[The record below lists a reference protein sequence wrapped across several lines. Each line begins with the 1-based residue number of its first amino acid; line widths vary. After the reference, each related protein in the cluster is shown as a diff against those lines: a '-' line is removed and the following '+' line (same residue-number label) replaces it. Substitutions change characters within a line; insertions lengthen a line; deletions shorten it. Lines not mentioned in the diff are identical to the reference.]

1 MNSAILK
8 MSLINF
14 DSNDNLPLYT
24 KFITEQTGWL
34 YGNKFPSRM
43 LFIPQGYDGM
53 YYNTYIQQVRT
64 IFQNMGIGVQLITDG
79 DPGPLIGDAE
89 GIVVGGGDLDKLLS
103 ATVSY
108 LPLLKDKIRQGTPYL
123 GWNEGSV
130 FASPYY
136 VVPPIIPASTVCIE
150 AIHIQMVCHFMD
162 TPANRLEISNF
173 CMNHQQDAIPISEIV
188 CLKDGAN
195 GSGIQL
201 EDDGSGMLY
210 RAIHGRIP
218 PTVFVYQN
226 NMLIES

>member
-1 MNSAILK
+1 MNATILK

-14 DSNDNLPLYT
+14 DSNDNLLLYT

-34 YGNKFPSRM
+34 YGNKFPSRI
-43 LFIPQGYDGM
+43 LFIPQAYDGL
-53 YYNTYIQQVRT
+53 YYNTYIQQVRS
-64 IFQNMGIGVQLITDG
+64 IFQVLGIEVQLITDG
-79 DPGPLIGDAE
+79 NPGTLLGEAR
-89 GIVVGGGDLDKLLS
+89 GIVVGGGDLDTLLS
-103 ATVSY
+103 ATVSH
-108 LPLLKDKIRQGTPYL
+108 LPLLKDKIKHGTPYL

-136 VVPPIIPASTVCIE
+136 VVPPIIPVSSACIG
-150 AIHIQMVCHFMD
+150 AIPIQMVCHFVD
-162 TPANRLEISNF
+162 TPANRVELSNF
-173 CMNHQQDAIPISEIV
+173 CMNHQQDAIPINEIV

-210 RAIHGRIP
+210 HAIHGRTP

-226 NMLIES
+226 NMLIET